1 MITRIKNNTYLTIY
15 GTSFLLLIMI
25 WGGPELY
32 KSPETNVEVE
42 TKVESEVPIVYT
54 DSASSGP
61 IEYKP
66 KTLKPEVIIVPPKVK
81 QIEEPL
87 NVFSFIK
94 EITSTIIAFGNII
107 LIFYQIRE
115 KKKIVNN

>member
-1 MITRIKNNTYLTIY
+1 MVKRLKNNTYLTIY
-15 GTSFLLLIMI
+15 GVSFLLLIMI
-25 WGGPELY
+25 WGGPQLY
-32 KSPETNVEVE
+32 RPNEVYKTNVEVE
-42 TKVESEVPIVYT
+42 TELPIVYV
-54 DSASSGP
+54 DSAASGP
-61 IEYKP
+61 IDYKP
-66 KTLKPEVIIVPPKVK
+66 RIRKPEPVVEPPKVI

-115 KKKIVNN
+115 KKKIVN